1 MRGLWNELK
10 KRNVFRAALFYI
22 VASWLILQVADLL
35 FEILDLPSI
44 WLRAVFAILLLG
56 FPIALIL
63 SWIYEITPDG
73 VKRESVIDRTQP
85 LASTTGRRLNVATI
99 VMVALGAGILLA
111 DRFFWPSGDSPGPS
125 VGEGIPTVAVL
136 PFKATG
142 SEDGGFLAG
151 GLHDDLLTRL
161 ARLEAFKVISRT
173 SVMEYANTTKNMR
186 QIGKELNARYILE
199 GGVQALGSRVRVNAQ
214 LIDTDDDEHI
224 WADTFDH
231 ELTASNLFDIQ
242 ASLAKAI
249 AGEMK
254 TSLSESD
261 QILIDQIPTQ
271 SIEAYNAYLRGLEL
285 RDRGGHHE
293 LNTAQVI
300 AAFEEAVA
308 LDPEF
313 AVAWAQLSIERSRD
327 AQGTNDQ
334 VKRDAAKAAL
344 ERARMLQPDLHEVE
358 LARVVYLYRVQ
369 FEYRRALDALEALED
384 RGSLNSAELALK
396 AYLLRRLGHWDEA
409 YGSAVEAHNMDPRSI
424 AITANLIGLAGV
436 TGHCEEA
443 GKYARIGMALD
454 SASANM
460 LTRVA
465 DYELQC
471 NGDAQRANRLL
482 RDVEFTGYF
491 QIIIARDAA
500 EAARDYP
507 RMLELWSHSI
517 PLDIPALQYFDSLFR
532 VKALRYLGRHR
543 DADIEL
549 AAVGEALLSATGSAI
564 ESWFYAA
571 AMSIYYTLQ
580 RDPDSIRTWFA
591 ETDRRRDAQTNGDF
605 ATAADGIGRRA
616 IGFAYAGLYD
626 EAIAE
631 LGIMVKTPG
640 TFGLPFI
647 DSLPQFDDVRDRAD
661 YIALFEQQ

>member
-1 MRGLWNELK
+1 MRALWGELK

-35 FEILDLPSI
+35 FEILGLPSI

-85 LASTTGRRLNVATI
+85 LASTTGRRLNIATI
-99 VMVALGAGILLA
+99 VMVALGVAILMA
-111 DRFFWPSGDSPGPS
+111 DRFYWQSGDSPATTAEES
-125 VGEGIPTVAVL
+125 IPTVAVL

-173 SVMEYANTTKNMR
+173 SVMEYADTTKNMR

-271 SIEAYNAYLRGLEL
+271 SIEAYNSYLRGLEL

-327 AQGTNDQ
+327 AQATDDQ

-344 ERARMLQPDLHEVE
+344 DRARMLQPDLHEVE

-396 AYLLRRLGHWDEA
+396 AYLLRRLGYWDEA

-424 AITANLIGLAGV
+424 AITAYLIGLAGT

-454 SASANM
+454 PASANM
-460 LTRVA
+460 LTQVA

-471 NGDAQRANRLL
+471 NGDAQRANQLL
-482 RDVEFTGYF
+482 RDVEFTGF
-491 QIIIARDAA
+491 VQIIIARGAA

-507 RMLELWSHSI
+507 RMLELSSHSI
-517 PLDIPALQYFDSLFR
+517 PLDIPALQYFDALFQ

-549 AAVGEALLSATGSAI
+549 AAVGDALLSETGRAT

-571 AMSIYYTLQ
+571 AMSTYYTLQ
-580 RDPDSIRTWFA
+580 RDPHSIRTWFA
-591 ETDRRRDAQTNGDF
+591 ETDRRRKAQTNGDF
-605 ATAADGIGRRA
+605 AAAADSIGRRA

-631 LGIMVKTPG
+631 LRIMVKTPG

-647 DSLPQFDDVRDRAD
+647 DSLPQFDGIRDRAD

>member
-358 LARVVYLYRVQ
+358 LARVVYL
-369 FEYRRALDALEALED
+369 
-384 RGSLNSAELALK
+384 
-396 AYLLRRLGHWDEA
+396 
-409 YGSAVEAHNMDPRSI
+409 
-424 AITANLIGLAGV
+424 
-436 TGHCEEA
+436 
-443 GKYARIGMALD
+443 
-454 SASANM
+454 
-460 LTRVA
+460 
-465 DYELQC
+465 
-471 NGDAQRANRLL
+471 
-482 RDVEFTGYF
+482 
-491 QIIIARDAA
+491 
-500 EAARDYP
+500 
-507 RMLELWSHSI
+507 
-517 PLDIPALQYFDSLFR
+517 
-532 VKALRYLGRHR
+532 
-543 DADIEL
+543 
-549 AAVGEALLSATGSAI
+549 
-564 ESWFYAA
+564 
-571 AMSIYYTLQ
+571 
-580 RDPDSIRTWFA
+580 
-591 ETDRRRDAQTNGDF
+591 
-605 ATAADGIGRRA
+605 
-616 IGFAYAGLYD
+616 
-626 EAIAE
+626 
-631 LGIMVKTPG
+631 
-640 TFGLPFI
+640 
-647 DSLPQFDDVRDRAD
+647 
-661 YIALFEQQ
+661 